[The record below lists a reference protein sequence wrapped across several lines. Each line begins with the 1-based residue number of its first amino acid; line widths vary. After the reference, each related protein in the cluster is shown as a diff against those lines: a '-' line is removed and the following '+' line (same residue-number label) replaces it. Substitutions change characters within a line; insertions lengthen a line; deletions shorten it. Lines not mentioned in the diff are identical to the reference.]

1 MGGSSNKGL
10 LRLIPPVD
18 ELLAD
23 PAVTALRGAHPNFPW
38 TALIREVVLT
48 YREAGVDKED
58 RDSVK
63 AELMVAVVRRF
74 KSLRDEGMRPVING
88 TGVILHT
95 NLGRAIAGDDVV
107 SAVESAL
114 RHYENLEVNLATG
127 RRSGRGETLIDL
139 IRFATG
145 AEAAMVVNNNAAAV
159 YLAVNS
165 LSPPGRV
172 LISRS
177 ELVEIGGSFRL
188 PDILE
193 SAAAEVIEI
202 GTTNRTYADD
212 YAKIAREGDV
222 FLRAHRSNY
231 EIHGFTHEA
240 GLSELVDLAREKKC
254 HVVYDLG
261 SGSFFDFDAAGFP
274 GEERVADVV
283 ARGVDGVTMSGDK
296 LLGGVQAGIV
306 VGNRRFIDRLQENPL
321 RRAFR
326 IDKLTTAALQALF
339 RTYLFEREPVKHV
352 PVLSQ
357 TMEPLETLRKRA
369 DRIAKRIPDTSR
381 FTVVVEDDLAA
392 IGGGSFATREVES
405 CAIVIRC
412 GTDEKAEALSAR
424 MRNRLVPVLARI
436 KGSEVRVNLRA
447 VMAYEDPT
455 LGEALCDALAEEAGE
470 S

>member
-1 MGGSSNKGL
+1 MGGASNKGL

-23 PAVTALRGAHPNFPW
+23 PALSVLREAHPNFPW
-38 TALIREVVLT
+38 TSLIREVVGA
-48 YREAGVDKED
+48 YRKRGVGKED
-58 RDSVK
+58 REAVRT
-63 AELMVAVVRRF
+63 ELTESIERRF
-74 KSLRDEGMRPVING
+74 SSLREEGMRPVING

-107 SAVESAL
+107 AAVEAAL
-114 RHYENLEVNLATG
+114 RHYENLEVDLETG
-127 RRSGRGETLIDL
+127 RRSGRGETLLEL
-139 IRFATG
+139 IRLATG

-172 LISRS
+172 LVSRS

-193 SAAAEVIEI
+193 SAASEVVEI

-212 YAKIAREGDV
+212 YAKVAQEGDV

-240 GLSELVDLAREKKC
+240 GLAELVDLAREKKC

-261 SGSFFDFDAAGFP
+261 SGSFFDFEAAGFP
-274 GEERVADVV
+274 GEELVADVI

-296 LLGGVQAGIV
+296 LLGGVQAGII
-306 VGNRRFIDRLQENPL
+306 VGTREFVGRLKENSL
-321 RRAFR
+321 RRALR

-339 RTYLFEREPVKHV
+339 RTYLFEPEPASHV
-352 PVLSQ
+352 PVLRQ
-357 TMEPLETLRKRA
+357 TTEPISALRERA
-369 DRIAKRIPDTSR
+369 GSIVKGIPDTPG
-381 FTVVVEDDLAA
+381 FAVEVADDVAA
-392 IGGGSFATREVES
+392 IGGGSFATQDVES
-405 CAIVIRC
+405 CAIVVRC
-412 GTDEKAEALSAR
+412 GSDKVAEALAAR
-424 MRNRLVPVLARI
+424 MRGRAVPVLARI
-436 KGSEVRVNLRA
+436 KGAEVRLNMRT
-447 VMAYEDPT
+447 VMPYEDQM
-455 LGEALCDALAEEAGE
+455 LGDILAEVLVGD
-470 S
+470 